1 MKKTFLL
8 LVASF
13 MLLSVVF
20 SQNDIPNSGFE
31 DWSGGEPVNW
41 NTLDQNILG
50 TDFDMVTEDNG
61 DSYSGTASVRLETI
75 SEYIFLYGD
84 VEMPGLL
91 TLGEL
96 EVDVINQD
104 GNVYGGTPYATNPQ
118 SLSGYYKYSPAD
130 GDSAAIGVV
139 LYRWTGSTRDTLAG
153 GDFWAWEEVNEWTE
167 FEAVLEYQIWATPDT
182 MNIIISSTAVEAE
195 EVPIGSVLKIDELS
209 FNYGPTSIIDPRF
222 SDDFRVYPDIYNH
235 RFRIELKLDKP
246 ERATIQ
252 MFDINGNVI
261 LQKEKTFFNNS
272 ASISYRNVSSGIYIV
287 RVITASGKAHTQKV
301 RLY

>member
-61 DSYSGTASVRLETI
+61 DSYSGTSSARLETI

-104 GNVYGGTPYATNPQ
+104 GN
-118 SLSGYYKYSPAD
+118 
-130 GDSAAIGVV
+130 
-139 LYRWTGSTRDTLAG
+139 
-153 GDFWAWEEVNEWTE
+153 
-167 FEAVLEYQIWATPDT
+167 
-182 MNIIISSTAVEAE
+182 
-195 EVPIGSVLKIDELS
+195 
-209 FNYGPTSIIDPRF
+209 
-222 SDDFRVYPDIYNH
+222 
-235 RFRIELKLDKP
+235 
-246 ERATIQ
+246 
-252 MFDINGNVI
+252 
-261 LQKEKTFFNNS
+261 
-272 ASISYRNVSSGIYIV
+272 
-287 RVITASGKAHTQKV
+287 
-301 RLY
+301 